1 MKLEH
6 SPDADILPV
15 ILSDEA
21 VDDSAEVDGVI
32 YLLSEKNELVE
43 LEIQDGKK
51 FVERAVKEIEKGDK
65 RSPSASELEKWT
77 KLLSE

>member
-1 MKLEH
+1 MKFSY
-6 SPDADILPV
+6 SPEVDILMV
-15 ILSDEA
+15 YLSDEPFNYA
-21 VDDSAEVDGVI
+21 NEVDGVI
-32 YLLSEKNELVE
+32 YHMTKDDRLVL

-65 RSPSASELEKWT
+65 QRPSAAELEKRT